1 MARVYQEMLIPLD
14 HRQTEATR
22 RTTTEVLGALTQ
34 RGKTVDMDL
43 VVETGTDR
51 EADTVM
57 RAVCTLT
64 AWDVEARAG
73 DLELKGFTGHIALH
87 GDTEWDQME

>member
-1 MARVYQEMLIPLD
+1 MPSRARSRTVFAKSVAAMVRVYQEMLIPLD

-57 RAVCTLT
+57 RAACTLT
-64 AWDVEARAG
+64 AWDVAARPG
-73 DLELKGFTGHIALH
+73 DLEL
-87 GDTEWDQME
+87 

>member
-14 HRQTEATR
+14 HRQTEATK
-22 RTTTEVLGALTQ
+22 RTTTEVLGALIQ

-43 VVETGTDR
+43 VAETGTDR

-57 RAVCTLT
+57 RAACTLT
-64 AWDVEARAG
+64 VWDVAARAG
-73 DLELKGFTGHIALH
+73 DLEL
-87 GDTEWDQME
+87 